1 MGITGKIYGI
11 NGPVITIQ
19 GNLGYKMNEMVYVG
33 EKHLVGEVIRLT
45 KEKTTIQVYEET
57 SGLKPGEKVIGAG
70 SAISVKLAPGI
81 LNNIFDGIERP
92 LQKIAEK
99 SGAFIPTGAQADALD
114 REKLWETH
122 ITVQAGD
129 QVKEGSVIA
138 EVPETKS
145 IVHRVMLPPGV
156 SGTVTTVKPD
166 GKYTICDGIVTI
178 QTENGSTREL
188 TMTQEW
194 PIRKPRPVSDRYP
207 ADRPLVTGQR
217 ILDTLFPIAKGG
229 TAALP
234 GGFGTGKTMT
244 QHQLAKW
251 CDADIIIYIGCG
263 ERGNEMT
270 NVLEE
275 FGELNDPK
283 TGNLLMDRT
292 TLIAN
297 TSNMPVAAR
306 EASIYTGITLAEYY
320 RDMGYHVAIMA
331 DSTSRWAEALRELSG
346 RLEEMPAEEG
356 FPAYLASRL
365 SAFYERAG
373 YVKNLNGSDGS
384 VTIIG
389 AVSPQG
395 GDFSEPV
402 TQNTKRFV
410 RCFLALDKSLAYAR
424 HYPAINWL
432 TSYSEYIPD
441 LTAWYET
448 NVGPTFVQCRN
459 EILNLLTMENRLN
472 EIVKL
477 IGSDVLPDDQK
488 LVLEIARVIRLGF
501 LQQNAFHKEDTYVPM
516 EKQLRMMEII
526 LHLYDRCKAL
536 IDRNMPMALLRESD
550 IFEKI
555 ISIKYDVAND
565 KLEQLN
571 LYDGRIEEFY
581 QHLMAENA

>member
-1 MGITGKIYGI
+1 M
-11 NGPVITIQ
+11 
-19 GNLGYKMNEMVYVG
+19 YK
-33 EKHLVGEVIRLT
+33 R
-45 KEKTTIQVYEET
+45 Q
-57 SGLKPGEKVIGAG
+57 
-70 SAISVKLAPGI
+70 
-81 LNNIFDGIERP
+81 
-92 LQKIAEK
+92 
-99 SGAFIPTGAQADALD
+99 
-114 REKLWETH
+114 
-122 ITVQAGD
+122 
-129 QVKEGSVIA
+129 
-138 EVPETKS
+138 
-145 IVHRVMLPPGV
+145 
-156 SGTVTTVKPD
+156 
-166 GKYTICDGIVTI
+166 
-178 QTENGSTREL
+178 
-188 TMTQEW
+188 
-194 PIRKPRPVSDRYP
+194 
-207 ADRPLVTGQR
+207 
-217 ILDTLFPIAKGG
+217 
-229 TAALP
+229 
-234 GGFGTGKTMT
+234 
-244 QHQLAKW
+244 
-251 CDADIIIYIGCG
+251 
-263 ERGNEMT
+263 
-270 NVLEE
+270 
-275 FGELNDPK
+275 
-283 TGNLLMDRT
+283 
-292 TLIAN
+292 
-297 TSNMPVAAR
+297 
-306 EASIYTGITLAEYY
+306 
-320 RDMGYHVAIMA
+320 
-331 DSTSRWAEALRELSG
+331 RELSG

-373 YVKNLNGSDGS
+373 YVQNLNGSDGS

-571 LYDGRIEEFY
+571 LYDDKIEEFY